1 MSGPIASKA
10 DQLTFPPLLL
20 SLVVPVFQEE
30 ESLPHLIRQVRE
42 ALLPAGISYEL
53 ICVDDGSRDQSYQ
66 TLLKLSR
73 DDPSLVLISFRR
85 NFGQTAAMQAG
96 LDVARGEVV
105 AFMDADL
112 QNDPADLPVMIAR
125 LKDADDPVDMVVGWR
140 FDRQDALLNRRLPS
154 MIANRLISRVT
165 GVKLHDY
172 GCSLKV
178 IDGELA
184 KTIKLYGE
192 LHRFIPAVAHWA
204 GARIVEVKVNHR
216 ARQFGV
222 SKYGIGRTVRVV
234 LDLIT
239 VAFMQSYLVRPMQV
253 FGLAGLLSG
262 GAGFFICS
270 YLATLKL
277 LYGEPLSERPLLMLG
292 VLLIMVGVQLVSMGL
307 MTDLLARTY
316 HEAQGKPPYHIR
328 HKLSGEGA
336 RPAQDQSAQSAGRDS
351 AP

>member
-1 MSGPIASKA
+1 MSASQTGEELNSEA
-10 DQLTFPPLLL
+10 PHPLRL
-20 SLVVPVFQEE
+20 SLVVPVYQEE
-30 ESLPHLIRQVRE
+30 ESLPHLVRQVRE
-42 ALLPAGISYEL
+42 ALLPAGVSYEL
-53 ICVDDGSRDQSYQ
+53 ICVDDGSRDRSYP
-66 TLLKLSR
+66 TLLQLAQE
-73 DDPSLVLISFRR
+73 DPALVVISFKR
-85 NFGQTAAMQAG
+85 NFGQTAVMQAG
-96 LDVARGEVV
+96 LDVARGQLV

-112 QNDPADLPVMIAR
+112 QNDPADLPAMITR
-125 LKDADDPVDMVVGWR
+125 LQDPDDPVDMVVGWR

-165 GVKLHDY
+165 GVQLHDY

-184 KTIKLYGE
+184 RTIRLYGE
-192 LHRFIPAVAHWA
+192 LHRFIPAVAHWS

-262 GAGFFICS
+262 SVGLFICV
-270 YLATLKL
+270 YLACLKL
-277 LYGEPLSERPLLMLG
+277 IYAQPLADRPLLMLG
-292 VLLIMVGVQLVSMGL
+292 VLLIMVGVQLLSMGL

-328 HKLSGEGA
+328 HHMTGPGAHPDAQGETLQA
-336 RPAQDQSAQSAGRDS
+336 ELLK
-351 AP
+351 